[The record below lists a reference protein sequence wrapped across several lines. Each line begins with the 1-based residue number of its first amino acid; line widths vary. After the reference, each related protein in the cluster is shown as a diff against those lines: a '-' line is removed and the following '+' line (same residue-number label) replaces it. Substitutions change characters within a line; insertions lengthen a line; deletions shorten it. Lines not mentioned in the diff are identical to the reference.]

1 MARPAAS
8 LGPLSPRLNGP
19 LPRRVLVPRPWL
31 LLLVYMYC
39 LTPAVATRPDPAPVV
54 STPPLRAFGRLAQQL
69 SNSRKRAF
77 KRAQVRVLK
86 YGSTTYRG
94 QQHTPASLA
103 LKVLGP
109 APCRPLKDPAMF
121 AHQLR
126 IATWNAGGLGASRYA
141 ELLGWLRSESE
152 VGRPIHVMCVQ
163 ETKWSYDA
171 EYSTPEWHAVHTS
184 LSKSSGGVLILVHKS
199 VAQPSQI
206 RFTALDPGRALH
218 VRVALSRPLD
228 LLGVYQHAW
237 VSQAKLQNVAAD
249 SATQKLFQARHR
261 IWDAVRFWARAVPQ
275 RNVLVMLGDFNCSLR
290 TCLPHIGS
298 GLAPHKHLQHPD
310 QHEFQSLVQHCDLV
324 ALNTVGHAG
333 RPSGTYLHFNSH
345 VVQIDF
351 ILTRLPCHQ
360 SAKQARPIPH
370 AEVVHPTGLHHV
382 PVATYLSVAPP
393 KPCPPKPQPVNRT
406 LVQKLF
412 QQHPGAEACYQ
423 QRVQH
428 LLTAGREPEQALQAA
443 WIECTSRFH
452 VSQSRARQVPEYN
465 LKNFWASKT
474 RLREAL
480 REVDLYWSPVAW
492 HCSDSCT
499 TILAAHFPGALSRLS
514 VILQGWKAAI
524 EFAKQN
530 RHLRQRVLQT
540 KRHEV
545 DSLIRDAQA
554 TQIHGLSGLYRLSRK
569 LHPKTPRRSIHFRF
583 PDGRLMTEAEEL
595 RSLQAYF
602 EDLYDSHS
610 IPHQHWVLHDALQ
623 ITRQEV
629 ELAFQHF
636 SATKAL
642 PLSQI
647 PACLWKVCSG
657 PLIPHV
663 QALFNAALQPGPLV
677 FPVHWHKAFLTLL
690 PKPGKQPNQPGN
702 LRPISLL
709 PALPKLLARIAA
721 ERLKPYLIATLQ
733 RIPHVCLHTAPP
745 GYRCS

>member
-1 MARPAAS
+1 M
-8 LGPLSPRLNGP
+8 
-19 LPRRVLVPRPWL
+19 
-31 LLLVYMYC
+31 
-39 LTPAVATRPDPAPVV
+39 
-54 STPPLRAFGRLAQQL
+54 
-69 SNSRKRAF
+69 
-77 KRAQVRVLK
+77 
-86 YGSTTYRG
+86 
-94 QQHTPASLA
+94 
-103 LKVLGP
+103 
-109 APCRPLKDPAMF
+109 
-121 AHQLR
+121 
-126 IATWNAGGLGASRYA
+126 
-141 ELLGWLRSESE
+141 
-152 VGRPIHVMCVQ
+152 
-163 ETKWSYDA
+163 
-171 EYSTPEWHAVHTS
+171 
-184 LSKSSGGVLILVHKS
+184 
-199 VAQPSQI
+199 
-206 RFTALDPGRALH
+206 
-218 VRVALSRPLD
+218 ALSRPLD

-237 VSQAKLQNVAAD
+237 VSQAKLQNVTAD
-249 SATQKLFQARHR
+249 SATQKLLQARHR

-310 QHEFQSLVQHCDLV
+310 QHEFQALVQHCGLV
-324 ALNTVGHAG
+324 ALNTFGHAG

-370 AEVVHPTGLHHV
+370 AEVVHPTGLRHV

-423 QRVQH
+423 QRVQQ
-428 LLTAGREPEQALQAA
+428 LLTADRDPEQALQAA

-452 VSQSRARQVPEYN
+452 VSQSRARQVPEYS

-499 TILAAHFPGALSRLS
+499 TTLAAHFPGALSRLS

-554 TQIHGLSGLYRLSRK
+554 TRIHGLSGLYRLSRK

-610 IPHQHWVLHDALQ
+610 IPHQHWVLHEALQ

-733 RIPHVCLHTAPP
+733 RIPQYAYTPHRQAADAVDRVLSHCWEVRELIKGNSRNVFKLHEGRSEIPFCGGLQLSLDLSKAYDRLPRTCLYKALQRVGAPEDLISLIMYMHSRAELVLQRHEREASARMGRGVRQGCGLSP
-745 GYRCS
+745 LLWLSFTVLIFDKLNSYLPDNALTGYADDFHAQWKFKHPREFSQAVSQIRCIIHDLRDLGMQPALDKTVVWLGHSRQGSS